1 MRHDL
6 KREDLEG
13 PAPSLG
19 EGLAMVAWGVGL
31 GLLIIGALFLLG
43 QCYLATLGP
52 R

>member
-6 KREDLEG
+6 DRGDPEAR
-13 PAPSLG
+13 APSLG
-19 EGLAMVAWGVGL
+19 EGLAMVAWGIGL
-31 GLLIIGALFLLG
+31 GLLIISALFLLG